1 MQYAMI
7 LIDFEAGLVVIQSI
21 VPTIPFEANMT
32 DLPTVLLGCIEA
44 FDVRPKSVVDHLKNF
59 RVYKIQLWIYEL
71 QRRNH
76 VLSIV
81 GLELDAFF
89 FCFIQVL
96 EKPVIEPSAS
106 IQILR

>member
-1 MQYAMI
+1 MI
-7 LIDFEAGLVVIQSI
+7 LIDLESGLVVIQGI

-32 DLPTVLLGCIEA
+32 DLPTLLLGCIEA
-44 FDVRPKSVVDHLKNF
+44 FDVRPKSVIHHLEDF
-59 RVYKIQLWIYEL
+59 GIDAIQLWIYEL

-76 VLSIV
+76 VLSII

-96 EKPVIEPSAS
+96 EKPIIEPPTS

>member
-7 LIDFEAGLVVIQSI
+7 LIDFEAGLIVIQSI

-44 FDVRPKSVVDHLKNF
+44 FDVRPKSVIHHLEDF
-59 RVYKIQLWIYEL
+59 GIDAIQLWIYEL

-76 VLSIV
+76 VLSII

-89 FCFIQVL
+89 FCFIQIL
-96 EKPVIEPSAS
+96 ERCNM
-106 IQILR
+106 L